1 MVNKKMY
8 TLEDL
13 PYAFNALE
21 PYITEAQSTVA
32 PR

>member
-1 MVNKKMY
+1 MVNKKLY

-21 PYITEAQSTVA
+21 PYISEAQPQVA
-32 PR
+32 P